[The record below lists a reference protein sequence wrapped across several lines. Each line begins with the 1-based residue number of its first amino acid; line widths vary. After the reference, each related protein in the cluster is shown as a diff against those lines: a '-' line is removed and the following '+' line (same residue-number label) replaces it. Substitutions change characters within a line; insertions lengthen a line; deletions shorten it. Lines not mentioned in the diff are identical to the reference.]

1 MESILSQTVSTV
13 EHSEAAESQGR
24 HAQGRG
30 DAPHSTLQGSWG
42 TQKIAKQEGPFG
54 GLTGGGG
61 GREVSADQH
70 QAPPRSPSQEACVGS
85 AHRFSSDCRAGPP
98 ASETPQQHFARNS

>member
-1 MESILSQTVSTV
+1 MQSLQGSFWKNSQRGQSQARREENTPFLESILSQTVSTV

-42 TQKIAKQEGPFG
+42 TQKIAKQD
-54 GLTGGGG
+54 
-61 GREVSADQH
+61 A
-70 QAPPRSPSQEACVGS
+70 
-85 AHRFSSDCRAGPP
+85 
-98 ASETPQQHFARNS
+98 